1 VENERSPIS
10 RIFARRERRS
20 SADPAIL
27 ITTRQREFATMGWGE
42 LVTQAR
48 KFGFGLRALGVERGD
63 AVGILA
69 PAGPEAVIVVLGAL
83 LVGACVV
90 DLGDGTDLEL
100 SAELIRRTQCRIS
113 ICGERGHAEVLV
125 PVVRQ
130 RQTERGLVGWG
141 AASSVNGALPFGQ
154 VCLKGNELADREP
167 VQVEELVAS
176 VKNQDLALVL
186 PDSRRDGSLW
196 EVRLTH
202 DNCLVAAESLRKSI
216 GVGATDRIL
225 PLGKSRGLL
234 GLGILALLCG
244 LTGASLVCDVG
255 ELASLVLSQVAQ
267 PTIIVADGAIL
278 DGLQREIEAELL
290 VGMAWRR
297 NASSWAQRVG
307 NEAARR
313 RISGTELRPFLAI
326 SHLIADFLVLSEQR
340 RLLGGHVRRLVAN
353 AAEIRRHTR
362 WFFESMGLSPLGIT
376 GVAESSGIGLLE
388 LPDDPRP
395 GSYGRGM
402 PGVDVWVD
410 AEGHIRIRGANVSR
424 SCPSLDQRGWLDLGI
439 VGEIDDEGTIWPERV
454 LGSLDA
460 PSLAMLT
467 VAERTEPRVK

>member
-1 VENERSPIS
+1 VQNDRSPIS
-10 RIFARRERRS
+10 RIFERRERRS
-20 SADPAIL
+20 SADPAVFV
-27 ITTRQREFATMGWGE
+27 TTRQRDLATTSWGE
-42 LVTQAR
+42 LLTQAR
-48 KFGFGLRALGVERGD
+48 RFGLGLRALGVERGD

-69 PAGPEAVIVVLGAL
+69 PSGPEALIVVLGAM

-90 DLGDGTDLEL
+90 DLGDGVDLEL
-100 SAELIRRTQCRIS
+100 SVETIRRTQCRIS
-113 ICGERGHAEVLV
+113 ICGERSHAEVLV
-125 PVVRQ
+125 PLVRQ
-130 RQTERGLVGWG
+130 QQGERALVGWG

-154 VCLKGNELADREP
+154 VCLKGSELADREP
-167 VQVEELVAS
+167 VQVAASIAS
-176 VKNQDLALVL
+176 VRNEDLALLL
-186 PDSRRDGSLW
+186 PDGRRDGSHC

-202 DNCLVAAESLRKSI
+202 DNCLVAAESLRKSV
-216 GVGATDRIL
+216 GVSATDRMV
-225 PLGKSRGLL
+225 PLGKSRDLL
-234 GLGILALLCG
+234 GFGVLALLGC
-244 LTGASLVCDVG
+244 LTGASLICDVG
-255 ELASLVLSQVAQ
+255 ELTPLALSQAAQ
-267 PTIIVADGAIL
+267 PSIIVADGDVL

-290 VGMAWRR
+290 VGAAWRR

-326 SHLIADFLVLSEQR
+326 SHLIADRLVLSEQR
-340 RLLGGHVRRLVAN
+340 RLLGGHVRRLIVN
-353 AAEIRRHTR
+353 AAGMRRQTR

-376 GVAESSGIGLLE
+376 GVAETSGIGLLE

-424 SCPSLDQRGWLDLGI
+424 FSPNLDERGWLDLGI
-439 VGEIDDEGTIWPERV
+439 VGEIDDEGTVWPERA

-467 VAERTEPRVK
+467 VAERMEPRAK